1 MVCVSVLMLGTT
13 LELNVKS
20 PRKRDVNIDYQSCSV
35 CKYTMHTE
43 WELGS
48 PMYVCTRGTATGS
61 KATSGGP
68 KDVSQLGKRTECQN
82 IVPLT
87 TSMTSWQTY
96 AGGKIS

>member
-1 MVCVSVLMLGTT
+1 M
-13 LELNVKS
+13 
-20 PRKRDVNIDYQSCSV
+20 NIDYQPCSI
-35 CKYTMHTE
+35 CKFAMYTE
-43 WELGS
+43 WELGA
-48 PMYVCTRGTATGS
+48 PMYGCTGGTFTDS